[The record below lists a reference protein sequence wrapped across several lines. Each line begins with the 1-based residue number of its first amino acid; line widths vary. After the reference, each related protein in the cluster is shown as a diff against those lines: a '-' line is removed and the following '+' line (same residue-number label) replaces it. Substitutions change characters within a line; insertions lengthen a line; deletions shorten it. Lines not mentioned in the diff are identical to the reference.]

1 MDENLK
7 QDLNVLGANLNKIG
21 FEIPSAIVENM
32 CSMLECYGDIKPE
45 KNTIQVMPKPKD
57 EKDK

>member
-1 MDENLK
+1 MK